1 MYLILYVINV
11 LLNYNI
17 MKKIKL
23 LSYLV
28 ILLSGFLF
36 LQCTSDEPIYVA
48 GDAGADGINGIPI
61 GRILTRPLIFLNIS

>member
-1 MYLILYVINV
+1 
-11 LLNYNI
+11 

-48 GDAGADGINGIPI
+48 GDAGADGTQPLSIITWVTHI
-61 GRILTRPLIFLNIS
+61 ISLTK